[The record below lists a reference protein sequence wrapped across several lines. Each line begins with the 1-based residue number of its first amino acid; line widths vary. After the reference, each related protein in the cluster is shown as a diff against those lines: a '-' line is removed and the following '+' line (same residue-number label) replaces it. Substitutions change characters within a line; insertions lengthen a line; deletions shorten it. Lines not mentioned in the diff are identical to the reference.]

1 MAATRATSRISS
13 GRSADTRTVG
23 TEDGLS
29 FSGAD
34 TTVHALPNG
43 VRLVTIECPHLCTA
57 NVSVFVRAGSQHES
71 RRLAGISHVVEH
83 MAFKGTASRS
93 CQRINLDAERLG
105 AEVNAHTD
113 KDHTA
118 FHIDGLAQDAPA
130 FVRMLADIVRNGIF
144 PADELERERQVILHE
159 LADDEDDAVATGF
172 KLFDRVCW
180 SSHPMGRAVIGT
192 RRTIE
197 AFTRNDLLAH
207 VQRHYRGGNVVVGVA
222 GAINPKAI
230 QTVVQDAFGSM
241 VEGVTP
247 AVVAPAWHGGLKTR
261 RLAGSHQTHVVL
273 GWQIPSATD
282 APEAAMLAAALFGEG
297 MSSPLIDELR
307 EKRALAYHVGC
318 SADVNGLC
326 GQFVIEAST
335 GPKQVE
341 EFLTQVQRLL
351 QQHAAKVDRIG
362 LQRARNQLAVR
373 ALRGLERP
381 GWRLEAAALDLYTHG
396 SVRTAQE
403 KQARLQAVTGTQVR
417 RALQRMIDTPAA
429 LALTGR
435 VGAGALQ
442 AGRALAGGEP

>member
-1 MAATRATSRISS
+1 MKVQAAGT
-13 GRSADTRTVG
+13 DTAVRT
-23 TEDGLS
+23 
-29 FSGAD
+29 
-34 TTVHALPNG
+34 LPNG
-43 VRLVTIECPHLCTA
+43 VRLVTIETPQLRTA

-83 MAFKGTASRS
+83 MAFKGTARRS

-118 FHIDGLAQDAPA
+118 FHIDGLAPDAPA
-130 FVRMLADIVRNGIF
+130 FVHMLADIVRNSSF

-159 LADDEDDAVATGF
+159 LADDEDDALSAGF
-172 KLFDRVCW
+172 KLFDRLCW
-180 SSHPMGRAVIGT
+180 GSHPMGRAVIGT

-197 AFTRNDLLAH
+197 AFSRDDLLAH
-207 VQRHYRGGNVVVGVA
+207 VAQHYRGGNVVVGVA
-222 GAINPKAI
+222 GAIDRSAI
-230 QTVVQDAFGSM
+230 ENAVQEAFGSM
-241 VEGVTP
+241 AEGVTP
-247 AVVAPAWHGGLKTR
+247 AVPAPTWLGGLKTR
-261 RLAGSHQTHVVL
+261 RLAGSQQTHVVL
-273 GWQIPSATD
+273 GWQIPSATE
-282 APEAAMLAAALFGEG
+282 APEAAMLAAASFGEG

-307 EKRALAYHVGC
+307 ERRALAYHVGC

-341 EFLTQVQRLL
+341 EFLSQVQSLL
-351 QQHAAKVDRIG
+351 LQHAAKLDRIG

-396 SVRTAQE
+396 QVRSAQE

-417 RALQRMIDTPAA
+417 RALQRMIQTPAA

-435 VGAGALQ
+435 VGARALQ
-442 AGRALAGGEP
+442 AGRAMVGVTS